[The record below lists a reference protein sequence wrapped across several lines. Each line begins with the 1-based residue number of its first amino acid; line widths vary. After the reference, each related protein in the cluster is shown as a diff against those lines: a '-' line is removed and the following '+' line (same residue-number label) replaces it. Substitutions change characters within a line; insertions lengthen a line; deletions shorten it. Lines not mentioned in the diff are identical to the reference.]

1 MNDSKISVRY
11 SRALFQ
17 SALEKKILDK
27 VNQDMIFISEVCKI
41 PEAKEFLHS
50 PIIVPSKKEAIFH
63 KMLGDNVEK
72 ITLSLIDL
80 VVKNGRESHIP
91 AIARVFIHETMKHKG
106 ITESVLT
113 TAVKVE
119 ANVKKQIADLISE
132 VFKTKVELKENIDA
146 DIIGGFILRVD
157 DNYIDASIRNK
168 LRKIKKEL
176 KGSVITP
183 ENQKIFNKEF

>member
-1 MNDSKISVRY
+1 MNESKISIRY

-27 VNQDMIFISEVCKI
+27 VNQDMILISEVCKNS
-41 PEAKEFLHS
+41 ETREFLNN
-50 PIIVPSKKEAIFH
+50 PIIPPSKKRDIFH
-63 KMLGDNVEK
+63 KMFESNVEK

-80 VVKNGRESHIP
+80 TVKNGRESSIP

-106 ITESVLT
+106 ITESYLT
-113 TAVKVE
+113 TAIKVD
-119 ANVKKQIADLISE
+119 AKITTQITDLISKI
-132 VFKTKVELKENIDA
+132 FKTNVDLHENIDS
-146 DIIGGFILRVD
+146 DIIGGFILQVD

-176 KGSVITP
+176 TGSV
-183 ENQKIFNKEF
+183 

>member
-17 SALEKKILDK
+17 SALEKKILDN
-27 VNQDMIFISEVCKI
+27 VYQDMIFISEICKI
-41 PEAKEFLHS
+41 AETKEFLNS

-72 ITLSLIDL
+72 ITLSIIDL
-80 VVKNGRESHIP
+80 IVKNGRESFIP
-91 AIARVFIHETMKHKG
+91 AIARVFIHETKKFKG

-113 TAVKVE
+113 TAVKVDDK
-119 ANVKKQIADLISE
+119 VKKQMIDLISDG
-132 VFKTKVELKENIDA
+132 FKTKVELKEIIDPEVV
-146 DIIGGFILRVD
+146 GGFILQVD
-157 DNYIDASIRNK
+157 DNLIDASIRNK

-176 KGSVITP
+176 IGSAIAP
-183 ENQKIFNKEF
+183 K

>member
-27 VNQDMIFISEVCKI
+27 VNQDMIFISEICKI
-41 PEAKEFLHS
+41 PETKEFLLS
-50 PIIVPSKKEAIFH
+50 PIIVPSKKTSIFH
-63 KMLGDNVEK
+63 KMLEGNVEK

-80 VVKNGRESHIP
+80 MVKNGRESYLP
-91 AIARVFIHETMKHKG
+91 AIARVFIHETLKYKG

-113 TAVKVE
+113 TAVKVD
-119 ANVKKQIADLISE
+119 AKVKKQMTDLISE
-132 VFKTKVELKENIDA
+132 VYSTKVELEEKIDPE
-146 DIIGGFILRVD
+146 IIGGFILRID

-176 KGSVITP
+176 LGSVVAS
-183 ENQKIFNKEF
+183 

>member
-27 VNQDMIFISEVCKI
+27 VNQDMIFISEVCKT

-50 PIIVPSKKEAIFH
+50 PIIVPSKKLAIFN
-63 KMLGDNVEK
+63 KMFGDNVEK
-72 ITLSLIDL
+72 ITLSLIGL
-80 VVKNGRESHIP
+80 VVKNGRESYLP
-91 AIARVFIHETMKHKG
+91 AIARVFIHETLKYKG
-106 ITESVLT
+106 ITESVLI

-119 ANVKKQIADLISE
+119 AKVKKQITGLISD
-132 VFKTKVELKENIDA
+132 VFKTKVELEEKIDA
-146 DIIGGFILRVD
+146 EIVGGFILRVD

-176 KGSVITP
+176 KGSIIFP
-183 ENQKIFNKEF
+183 E

>member
-27 VNQDMIFISEVCKI
+27 VNLDMIFISEVCKI
-41 PEAKEFLHS
+41 PEAKEVLNS
-50 PIIVPSKKEAIFH
+50 PVIVPSKKTEIFH
-63 KMLGDNVEK
+63 KMLGDNVEG

-80 VVKNGRESHIP
+80 VVKNGRESFIP
-91 AIARVFIHETMKHKG
+91 AIARVFIHETMKYKG

-113 TAVKVE
+113 TAVK
-119 ANVKKQIADLISE
+119 ADADISKQIADLISE
-132 VFKTKVELKENIDA
+132 VFKTTVVLKENIDS

-176 KGSVITP
+176 IESVITP
-183 ENQKIFNKEF
+183 EN